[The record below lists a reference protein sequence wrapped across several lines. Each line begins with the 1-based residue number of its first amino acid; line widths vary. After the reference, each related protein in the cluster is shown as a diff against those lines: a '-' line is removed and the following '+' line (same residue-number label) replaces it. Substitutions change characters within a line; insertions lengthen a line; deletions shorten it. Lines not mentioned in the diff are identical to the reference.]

1 MRVGPGGPYALD
13 YGAVIMM
20 GAAIDADLDLLVDV
34 IDAAEAAILAQFQR
48 DDEGGDG
55 NE

>member
-1 MRVGPGGPYALD
+1 M
-13 YGAVIMM
+13 MM
-20 GAAIDADLDLLVDV
+20 GAAIGADIDMLADV

-48 DDEGGDG
+48 DDDGGDA